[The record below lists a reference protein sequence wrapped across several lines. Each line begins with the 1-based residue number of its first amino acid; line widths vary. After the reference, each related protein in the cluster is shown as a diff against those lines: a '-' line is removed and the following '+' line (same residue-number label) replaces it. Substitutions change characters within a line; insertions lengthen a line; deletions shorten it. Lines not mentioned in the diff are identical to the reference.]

1 MTQYLWAI
9 IIKTIFFPLLK
20 LIEAE
25 QQDVKNWKLTSEGE
39 NVADNGS
46 YEALVF
52 YGIPPEGINQKELM
66 VLYL

>member
-1 MTQYLWAI
+1 MQ
-9 IIKTIFFPLLK
+9 

-39 NVADNGS
+39 NVAANGS